1 MGSRY
6 RSLLW
11 HSSTDKWAQAEH
23 LEPMRATRLSSDNA
37 RKVAFTSAA
46 CAAHH
51 DPSCTHDLLAAF
63 SWKSDDVVCSA
74 LRVHPA
80 FCPHDPMEPFS
91 TSSREERSQSI
102 HFGDSGVPATRR
114 KDHPRLH
121 SKRPYFEA
129 SPLEAVKQSCLPT
142 VINREVVEVS
152 WQVSIS
158 LIV

>member
-23 LEPMRATRLSSDNA
+23 LESMRATRLSSDNA
-37 RKVAFTSAA
+37 RKAAFTFGA

-51 DPSCTHDLLAAF
+51 DPSYTHDLLAAF

-80 FCPHDPMEPFS
+80 FCPRDPMQPFG
-91 TSSREERSQSI
+91 TSSREELPQSI
-102 HFGDSGVPATRR
+102 HFGGSGVSATRQ
-114 KDHPRLH
+114 DHPRLH
-121 SKRPYFEA
+121 NKRPYFEA
-129 SPLEAVKQSCLPT
+129 SPLEAVKRSCLPT
-142 VINREVVEVS
+142 VINREAVEVS